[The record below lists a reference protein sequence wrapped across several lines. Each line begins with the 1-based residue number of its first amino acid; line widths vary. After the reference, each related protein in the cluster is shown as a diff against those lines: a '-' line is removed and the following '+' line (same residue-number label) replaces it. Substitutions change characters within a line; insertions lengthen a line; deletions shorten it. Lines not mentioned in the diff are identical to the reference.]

1 MHYYYNAEDYI
12 SHHGILGQKWGKRNG
27 PPYPLGQEA
36 HSASEKK
43 AGWKKSLSKKAEVDR
58 TSLKALYKTKSANL
72 DKWGKD
78 ENHNVLYL
86 SGISGSGK
94 STLAI
99 QMGKRFDAD
108 VIHLDYYFNQMSD
121 ESRKEYQSKEFNKHL
136 DQKAPKW
143 RGIPNNKW
151 ADGAKGVDWKT
162 IDEFA
167 DAIESYGKE
176 QYKKGRK
183 VIAEGVELMDDTVHV
198 GRDFYKDK
206 PYAMM
211 STSVLKSHI
220 RGNRRDG
227 MTGLDFFYRLPMYM
241 KTSKLKSDAVNELS
255 LKGKKAVDM
264 DRTIADIEGKT
275 FDKYWDEQFMKA
287 MANERR

>member
-1 MHYYYNAEDYI
+1 MNDYI
-12 SHHGILGQKWGKRNG
+12 SHHGILGQKWGKKNG
-27 PPYPLGQEA
+27 PPYPLGAGA

-43 AGWKKSLSKKAEVDR
+43 AGWKKSLTKKATVDR
-58 TSLKALYKTKSANL
+58 KDLKALYKTKSANL
-72 DKWGKD
+72 EKWGMD

-86 SGISGSGK
+86 SGLSGSGK
-94 STLAI
+94 STLALE
-99 QMGKRFDAD
+99 MAKRFNAD

-121 ESRKEYQSKEFNKHL
+121 ESRAEYQSKEFNKHL

-143 RGIPNNKW
+143 RNIPNNKW
-151 ADGAKGVDWKT
+151 TGNPNSIDWKT

-176 QYKKGRK
+176 QYKSGRK

-211 STSVLKSHI
+211 STSVLKSNI
-220 RGNRRDG
+220 RGNIRDG
-227 MTGLDFFYRLPMYM
+227 MNGLDAFYRIPMYV
-241 KTSKLKSDAVNELS
+241 KTYKIKSAAVNELA

-264 DRTIADIEGKT
+264 DRTIETIDDGRST
-275 FDKYWDEQFMKA
+275 
-287 MANERR
+287 RRHI